1 MTYQE
6 FQDNEESFADSASS
20 IELADDRR
28 RSPHVGGWLGGWIS
42 GPKGLLIGL
51 GLGLGLAFAG
61 AQIAQRQADNP
72 SVAPADTEQVSSA
85 SVTTVRAE
93 SAPIRETITASGT
106 VEAFDLLSV
115 APKASGLQ
123 IEAVTVRE
131 GDRVSAGQV
140 LAVLDNSV
148 MSAQMD
154 QAEAQVS
161 AALAQVTQAEAQA
174 AEARA
179 QAAEA
184 QESYDRYAALYA
196 QGAVSQEEL
205 SSRRTQL
212 ATAQQ
217 AVGSDVAAIESAE
230 ATVRSRRAEVAQI
243 NTQMGQTEVVAP
255 ESGVIAEKTA
265 TVGDIA
271 AAGTPLF
278 KIISGD
284 RLELAL
290 SVPQSQLAKVN
301 VGTTVQITSGSD
313 ENLQLQGTVRSID
326 PTLDAQSRKAT
337 VNVGLPGSDK
347 LRPGMFLQA
356 AIVTGS
362 RQGVVVPAEAVLP
375 QSNGGFVVY
384 ELNAD
389 NTVRAKT
396 VDVGDRT
403 PATGNTPAMIEIT
416 AGLRPNTPVVV
427 EGASYLQDGD
437 LVDVV
442 DQSFSKSTQP
452 SVDS

>member
-1 MTYQE
+1 M
-6 FQDNEESFADSASS
+6 DSSVDS
-20 IELADDRR
+20 NDLSPDRAR
-28 RSPHVGGWLGGWIS
+28 QPGRSLGGWLS

-61 AQIAQRQADNP
+61 ARVAQRQATD
-72 SVAPADTEQVSSA
+72 PAAVPAEIAQVSSA
-85 SVTTVRAE
+85 SVTTVRAQT
-93 SAPIRETITASGT
+93 APIKETITASGT

-123 IEAVTVRE
+123 IEAVNVRE
-131 GDRVSAGQV
+131 GDRVTAGQV
-140 LAVLDNSV
+140 LAVLDDSV
-148 MSAQMD
+148 MQAQMD
-154 QAEAQVS
+154 QSEAQVS

-184 QESYDRYAALYA
+184 QESYDRYASLFA
-196 QGAVSQEEL
+196 QGAISQEEL
-205 SSRRTQL
+205 TSRRTQL
-212 ATAQQ
+212 TTANQ
-217 AVGSDVAAIESAE
+217 AVGSSVAAIESAE
-230 ATVRSRRAEVAQI
+230 ATVRSRRAEVNQLD
-243 NTQMGQTEVVAP
+243 TQMGQTQVVAP
-255 ESGVIAEKTA
+255 KSGVIAEKTA

-284 RLELAL
+284 QLELAL
-290 SVPQSQLAKVN
+290 TVPQSQLSKVN
-301 VGTTVQITSGSD
+301 VGAPVQITSGSD

-337 VNVGLPGSDK
+337 VKIGLPGSDK

-362 RQGVVVPAEAVLP
+362 RQGVVVPATAVLP
-375 QSNGGFVVY
+375 QSSGGFVVY

-389 NTVRAKT
+389 NTVKAKT

-416 AGLRPNTPVVV
+416 AGLRPDTQVVV

-437 LVDVV
+437 LVDIV
-442 DQSFSKSTQP
+442 DQSFTQP
-452 SVDS
+452 ARPSADS